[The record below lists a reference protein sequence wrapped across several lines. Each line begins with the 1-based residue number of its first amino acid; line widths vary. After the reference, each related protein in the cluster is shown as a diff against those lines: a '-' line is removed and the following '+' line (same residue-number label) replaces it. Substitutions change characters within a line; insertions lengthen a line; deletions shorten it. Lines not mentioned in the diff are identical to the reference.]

1 MAVHCRRLEEADA
14 PAFRALRLESLANH
28 PEAFGSTYAQQAAKN
43 LADYAQMLAN
53 GCWFGAYEDEILV
66 GMVAFVRS
74 EEAKGRHRGF
84 VYAVYVSPEHRGRGI
99 ARALMQALETHARRL
114 VRQLHLT
121 VMVNNADALKLYSG
135 LGYERYGTD
144 PRLIEL
150 AGAFLDA
157 YLMVKLL
164 DQTAPTQDEEQ

>member
-1 MAVHCRRLEEADA
+1 MTLCCRRLAEADA
-14 PAFRALRLESLANH
+14 AAFRALRLESMINH
-28 PEAFGSTYAQQAAKN
+28 PDAFGSTYAQQAAKN
-43 LADYAQMLAN
+43 LADYAQMLTN
-53 GCWFGAYEDEILV
+53 GCWFGAYEDEGLV
-66 GMVAFVRS
+66 GMAAFVRS

-84 VYAVYVSPEHRGRGI
+84 VYGVYVTPARRGRGI
-99 ARALMQALETHARRL
+99 ARALMRALETHAQRL

-121 VMVNNADALKLYSG
+121 VMVNNAGALRLYSG

-150 AGAFLDA
+150 EGAFLDA

-164 DQTAPTQDEEQ
+164 DRKTSQPDEVL